1 MDWNTHYMNG
11 CHWVREKSKD
21 QSTKV
26 GCIIVGPDHEVRS
39 TGYNGLPRGVND
51 SVEKHPE
58 RHDRVKDKY
67 SWYAHAEE
75 NAIANAARMGT
86 PLKGCTAYIT
96 AMPCPGCARM
106 LINAG
111 ISTVY
116 WAMDPS
122 FVSTPERKI
131 AFEKMLSTSKA
142 MLGEAE
148 VAFMSLA
155 ATVDNVW
162 VIRTSSTGPATSPG
176 AID

>member
-1 MDWNTHYMNG
+1 MHYMNG

-142 MLGEAE
+142 ILREAG
-148 VAFMSLA
+148 VVFISLVL
-155 ATVDNVW
+155 TVNNVW
-162 VIRTSSTGPATSPG
+162 VIRTNSTNTTTGSCAV
-176 AID
+176 D